1 MSYKDIYNEWIESSY
16 FDEDTKNELR
26 GIADDEKEIKERFY
40 KSLEFGTGGLRGIIG
55 AGTNRMN
62 VYTVRKATRGI
73 CRYIDRKFGEE
84 GKNRGVVIAHD
95 SRRMSREFCDEAA
108 ATLAAYGVKA
118 FVFDSLR
125 ATPMLSFAIRHLN
138 CQMGIVITASHNP
151 KEYNGY
157 KVYGNYGGQ
166 ICVDEAN
173 EIIDEVNSIE
183 SLGDIK
189 VGSFDSYLE
198 SGMITV
204 LDDDVDNA
212 FNEAV
217 LSQIRDKKMVSEN
230 GDKLRIIYTPIHGT
244 GNVPVRRALKDAGF
258 KDVAVVKEQ
267 ELPDTEFS
275 TVEYPNPEEKAVF
288 NIAIDMA
295 KEKQCRLNQEAQIQ
309 MAREVG
315 IVVRDNN
322 GEYVVLNGNQTGAII
337 VNYLFSKMNE
347 AGNIPEKPV
356 VIKTIVT
363 SELGAAIAEHYGAE
377 VVNTL
382 TGFKFIGE
390 KIHEYEDFGSVVK
403 NFVIGYEESYGY
415 LVGTHARDKDAVVAS
430 LIISEA
436 ALYYKLK
443 GMTLYDAL
451 MEIYDKFG
459 YYKEALKSITLK
471 GIDGV
476 EKIAEIM
483 KSFRNDDIDSIAG
496 VKVDRKLDYK
506 EGIDGLPKADV
517 LKFVLE
523 DKSWIA
529 IRPSGTEPKIKFYF
543 GVCGDSNEAS
553 DNKIEALIRDIEDKI
568 DSI

>member
-16 FDEDTKNELR
+16 FDEDTKDELR

-55 AGTNRMN
+55 AGTNRIN

-95 SRRMSREFCDEAA
+95 SRRMSREFCEEVA
-108 ATLAAYGVKA
+108 ATLATYGVKA

-125 ATPMLSFAIRHLN
+125 ATPMLSFAVRHLN

-157 KVYGNYGGQ
+157 KVYSSYGGQ

-217 LSQIRDKKMVSEN
+217 LSQVRDKKMVSEN

-258 KDVAVVKEQ
+258 TDVAVVKEQ

-295 KEKQCRLNQEAQIQ
+295 KESNADLIIGTDPDCDR
-309 MAREVG
+309 VG

-337 VNYLFSKMNE
+337 ANYLFSKMNE

-459 YYKEALKSITLK
+459 YYKEVLKSITLK

-483 KSFRNDDIDSIAG
+483 KSFRNDNISSIAG

-506 EGIDGLPKADV
+506 EGIDGLPKSDV
-517 LKFVLE
+517 LKFVLD

-529 IRPSGTEPKIKFYF
+529 VRPSGTEPKIKFYF

-553 DNKIEALIRDIEDKI
+553 DNKIEALIRDIEERI

>member
-16 FDEDTKNELR
+16 FDEDTKDELR
-26 GIADDEKEIKERFY
+26 GIADDENEIKERFY
-40 KSLEFGTGGLRGIIG
+40 KSLEFGTAGMRGIIG

-62 VYTVRKATRGI
+62 VYTVRKATRGV
-73 CRYIDRKFGEE
+73 CRYIERKFGDE

-95 SRRMSREFCDEAA
+95 SRRMSREFCEEAA
-108 ATLAAYGVKA
+108 ATLAAYGIKA

-125 ATPMLSFAIRHLN
+125 ATPMLSFASRYLN

-157 KVYGNYGGQ
+157 KVYGSYGGQ

-204 LDDDVDNA
+204 LDDDVDNE

-217 LSQIRDKKMVSEN
+217 LSQVRDKKMVSEN

-258 KDVAVVKEQ
+258 TDVAVVKEQ

-295 KEKQCRLNQEAQIQ
+295 KESNADLIIGTDPDCDR
-309 MAREVG
+309 VG

-443 GMTLYDAL
+443 GMNLYDAL

-483 KSFRNDDIDSIAG
+483 KSFRNDDISSIAG

-523 DKSWIA
+523 DNSWIA

-543 GVCGDSNEAS
+543 GVCGNNEVES
-553 DNKIEALIRDIEDKI
+553 DKKVNILKEYIESCL
-568 DSI
+568 

>member
-1 MSYKDIYNEWIESSY
+1 MSYKDIYNEWMESSY
-16 FDEDTKNELR
+16 FDEDIKDELR
-26 GIADDEKEIKERFY
+26 GIADDENEIKERFY
-40 KSLEFGTGGLRGIIG
+40 KSLEFGTAGMRGIIG

-62 VYTVRKATRGI
+62 VYTIRKATRGV
-73 CRYIDRKFGEE
+73 CRYIERKFGEE
-84 GKNRGVVIAHD
+84 GKSRGVVIAHD
-95 SRRMSREFCDEAA
+95 SRRMSREFCEEAA

-157 KVYGNYGGQ
+157 KVYGSYGGQ

-173 EIIDEVNSIE
+173 EIIDEVNSID

-189 VGSFDSYLE
+189 AGSFDSYLE

-258 KDVAVVKEQ
+258 TDVAVVKEQ

-295 KEKQCRLNQEAQIQ
+295 KESNADLIIGTDPDCDR
-309 MAREVG
+309 VG

-337 VNYLFSKMNE
+337 VNYLFSKMAE
-347 AGNIPEKPV
+347 AGTIPEKSV
-356 VIKTIVT
+356 IIKTIVT
-363 SELGAAIAEHYGAE
+363 SELGAAIAERYGAE

-430 LIISEA
+430 LILSEA
-436 ALYYKLK
+436 ALCYKLK
-443 GMTLYDAL
+443 GMSLYDAL
-451 MEIYDKFG
+451 MEIYAQFG

-543 GVCGDSNEAS
+543 GVCGDNEVES
-553 DNKIEALIRDIEDKI
+553 DKKIEKFMEYIEARL
-568 DSI
+568 

>member
-16 FDEDTKNELR
+16 FDEDTKDELR

-95 SRRMSREFCDEAA
+95 SRRMSREFCEEAA
-108 ATLAAYGVKA
+108 ATLAAYGIKA

-157 KVYGNYGGQ
+157 KVYSSYGGQ

-204 LDDDVDNA
+204 LDDGVDNA

-217 LSQIRDKKMVSEN
+217 LSQVRDKKMVSEN

-258 KDVAVVKEQ
+258 TDVAVVREQ

-295 KEKQCRLNQEAQIQ
+295 KESNADLIIGTDPDCDR
-309 MAREVG
+309 VG

-483 KSFRNDDIDSIAG
+483 KSFRNDDISSIAG

-506 EGIDGLPKADV
+506 EGIDGLPKSDV
-517 LKFVLE
+517 LKFVLD

-529 IRPSGTEPKIKFYF
+529 VRPSGTEPKIKFYF

-553 DNKIEALIRDIEDKI
+553 DNKIEALIRDIEERI

>member
-1 MSYKDIYNEWIESSY
+1 MNYKEIYNEWMESSY
-16 FDEDTKNELR
+16 FDEETKRELAK
-26 GIADDEKEIKERFY
+26 IADNDTEIKERFY

-73 CRYIDRKFGEE
+73 CKYIDRKFGEE

-95 SRRMSREFCDEAA
+95 SRRMSREFCEEVA
-108 ATLAAYGVKA
+108 ATLAAYGVRA

-125 ATPMLSFAIRHLN
+125 ATPILSFAIRHLN

-157 KVYGNYGGQ
+157 KVYGSYGGQ
-166 ICVDEAN
+166 ICVEEAN
-173 EIIDEVNSIE
+173 EIIDEINSLENLNEIKAGNFE
-183 SLGDIK
+183 SL
-189 VGSFDSYLE
+189 VS

-204 LDDDVDNA
+204 LDDGVDNA

-217 LSQIRDKKMVSEN
+217 MNQIRDEKMVSEN
-230 GDKLRIIYTPIHGT
+230 GDELRIIYTPIHGT
-244 GNVPVRRALKDAGF
+244 GNIPVRRALKDAGF
-258 KDVAVVKEQ
+258 ADVTVVKEQ
-267 ELPDTEFS
+267 KMPDSEFS
-275 TVEYPNPEEKAVF
+275 TVEYPNPEEREVF

-295 KEKQCRLNQEAQIQ
+295 KESNADLIIGTDPDCDR
-309 MAREVG
+309 VG

-322 GEYVVLNGNQTGAII
+322 GEYVVLNGNQTGAIM
-337 VNYLFSKMNE
+337 VNYLFSKMSE
-347 AGNIPEKPV
+347 EGTIPEKPV

-363 SELGAAIAEHYGAE
+363 SELGSAIAEHYGAE

-390 KIHEYEDFGSVVK
+390 KIHEYEDFGSITK

-415 LVGTHARDKDAVVAS
+415 LVGTHARDKDAVVSS

-451 MEIYDKFG
+451 MDIYDKFG

-476 EKIAEIM
+476 EKISKIM
-483 KSFRNDDIDSIAG
+483 KAFRNNKIDSIAS
-496 VKVDRKLDYK
+496 VNVDRVLDYK
-506 EGIDGLPKADV
+506 EGIEDLPKSDV
-517 LKFVLE
+517 LKFILE

-529 IRPSGTEPKIKFYF
+529 VRPSGTEPKIKFYF
-543 GVCGDSNEAS
+543 GVCGNSKEDSDS
-553 DNKIEALIRDIEDKI
+553 KIEALMRDIEDRI
-568 DSI
+568 SSI

>member
-1 MSYKDIYNEWIESSY
+1 MSYKDIYNEWIESYY
-16 FDEDTKNELR
+16 FDEDTKDELR

-40 KSLEFGTGGLRGIIG
+40 KSLEFGTAGMRGIIG

-62 VYTVRKATRGI
+62 VYTVRKATRGV
-73 CRYIDRKFGEE
+73 CRYIERKFGDE

-95 SRRMSREFCDEAA
+95 SRRMSREFCEEAA

-125 ATPMLSFAIRHLN
+125 ATPMLSFAIRYLN

-157 KVYGNYGGQ
+157 KVYGSYGGQ

-217 LSQIRDKKMVSEN
+217 LSQVRDKKMVSEN

-244 GNVPVRRALKDAGF
+244 GNVPVRRAIKDAGF
-258 KDVAVVKEQ
+258 TDVAVVKEQ

-295 KEKQCRLNQEAQIQ
+295 KESNADLIIGTDPDCDR
-309 MAREVG
+309 VG

-483 KSFRNDDIDSIAG
+483 KSFRNDDISSIAG

-506 EGIDGLPKADV
+506 EGIDGLPKSDV
-517 LKFVLE
+517 LKFVLD

-529 IRPSGTEPKIKFYF
+529 VRPSGTEPKIKFYF

-553 DNKIEALIRDIEDKI
+553 DNKIEALIRDIEERI

>member
-1 MSYKDIYNEWIESSY
+1 MSYKDIYNEWMESSY
-16 FDEDTKNELR
+16 FDEDIKDELR
-26 GIADDEKEIKERFY
+26 GIADDENEIKERFY
-40 KSLEFGTGGLRGIIG
+40 KSLEFGTAGMRGIIG

-62 VYTVRKATRGI
+62 VYTVRKATRGV
-73 CRYIDRKFGEE
+73 CKYIERKFGEE
-84 GKNRGVVIAHD
+84 GKSRGVVIAHD
-95 SRRMSREFCDEAA
+95 SRRMSREFCEEAA
-108 ATLAAYGVKA
+108 ATLAANGVKA

-157 KVYGNYGGQ
+157 KVYGSYGGQ

-173 EIIDEVNSIE
+173 EIIDEVNSID

-189 VGSFDSYLE
+189 AGSFDSYLE

-258 KDVAVVKEQ
+258 TDVAVVKEQ

-295 KEKQCRLNQEAQIQ
+295 KESNADLIIGTDPDCDR
-309 MAREVG
+309 VG

-337 VNYLFSKMNE
+337 VNYLFSKMAE
-347 AGNIPEKPV
+347 AGTIPEKSV
-356 VIKTIVT
+356 IIKTIVT

-430 LIISEA
+430 LILSEA

-443 GMTLYDAL
+443 GMNLYDAL

-483 KSFRNDDIDSIAG
+483 KSFRNDDISSIAG

-543 GVCGDSNEAS
+543 GVCGYNEVES
-553 DNKIEALIRDIEDKI
+553 DKKIEKFMEYIEARL
-568 DSI
+568 

>member
-16 FDEDTKNELR
+16 FDEDTKDELR
-26 GIADDEKEIKERFY
+26 GIADDENEIKERFY
-40 KSLEFGTGGLRGIIG
+40 KSLEFGTAGMRGIIG

-62 VYTVRKATRGI
+62 VYTVRKATRGV
-73 CRYIDRKFGEE
+73 CRYIERKFGDE

-95 SRRMSREFCDEAA
+95 SRRMSREFCEEAA
-108 ATLAAYGVKA
+108 ATLAAYGIKA

-125 ATPMLSFAIRHLN
+125 ATPMLSFAIRYLN

-157 KVYGNYGGQ
+157 KVYGSYGGQ

-217 LSQIRDKKMVSEN
+217 LSQVRDKKMVSEN

-258 KDVAVVKEQ
+258 TDVAVVKEQ

-295 KEKQCRLNQEAQIQ
+295 KESNADLIIGTDPDCDR
-309 MAREVG
+309 VG

-363 SELGAAIAEHYGAE
+363 SELGAAIAEHYGSE

-430 LIISEA
+430 LILSEA

-483 KSFRNDDIDSIAG
+483 KSFRNDDISSIAG

-523 DKSWIA
+523 DNSWIA

-543 GVCGDSNEAS
+543 GVCGNNEVES
-553 DNKIEALIRDIEDKI
+553 DKKIELLMKYIEEKI
-568 DSI
+568 DTI

>member
-16 FDEDTKNELR
+16 FDEDTKDELR

-55 AGTNRMN
+55 AGTNRIN

-95 SRRMSREFCDEAA
+95 SRRMSREFCEEVA
-108 ATLAAYGVKA
+108 ATLATYGVKA

-125 ATPMLSFAIRHLN
+125 ATPMLSFAVRHLN

-157 KVYGNYGGQ
+157 KVYSSYGGQ

-217 LSQIRDKKMVSEN
+217 LSQVRDKKMVSEN

-258 KDVAVVKEQ
+258 TDVAVVKEQ

-295 KEKQCRLNQEAQIQ
+295 KESNADLIIGTDPDCDR
-309 MAREVG
+309 VG

-403 NFVIGYEESYGY
+403 NFVTGYEESYGY

-459 YYKEALKSITLK
+459 YYKEVLKSITLK

-483 KSFRNDDIDSIAG
+483 KSFRNDNISSIAG

-506 EGIDGLPKADV
+506 EGIDGLPKSDV
-517 LKFVLE
+517 LKFVLD

-529 IRPSGTEPKIKFYF
+529 VRPSGTEPKIKFYF

-553 DNKIEALIRDIEDKI
+553 DNKIEALIRDIEERI

>member
-1 MSYKDIYNEWIESSY
+1 MSYKDIYNEWMESSY
-16 FDEDTKNELR
+16 FDEDIKDELR
-26 GIADDEKEIKERFY
+26 GIADDENDIKERFY
-40 KSLEFGTGGLRGIIG
+40 KSLEFGTAGMRGIIG

-62 VYTVRKATRGI
+62 VYTIRKATRGV
-73 CRYIDRKFGEE
+73 CRYIERKFGEE
-84 GKNRGVVIAHD
+84 GKSRGVVIAHD
-95 SRRMSREFCDEAA
+95 SRRMSREFCEEAA

-157 KVYGNYGGQ
+157 KVYGSYGGQ

-173 EIIDEVNSIE
+173 EIIDEVNSID

-258 KDVAVVKEQ
+258 TDVAVVKEQ

-295 KEKQCRLNQEAQIQ
+295 KESNADLIIGTDPDCDR
-309 MAREVG
+309 VG

-337 VNYLFSKMNE
+337 VNYLFSKMAE
-347 AGNIPEKPV
+347 AGTIPEKSV
-356 VIKTIVT
+356 IIKTIVT
-363 SELGAAIAEHYGAE
+363 SELGAAIAERYGAE

-430 LIISEA
+430 LILSEA
-436 ALYYKLK
+436 ALCYKLK
-443 GMTLYDAL
+443 GMSLYDAL
-451 MEIYDKFG
+451 MEIYAQFG

-543 GVCGDSNEAS
+543 GVCGDNEVES
-553 DNKIEALIRDIEDKI
+553 DKKIEKFMMYIEARLE
-568 DSI
+568 

>member
-1 MSYKDIYNEWIESSY
+1 MSYKDIYNEWMESSY
-16 FDEDTKNELR
+16 FDEDIKDELR
-26 GIADDEKEIKERFY
+26 GIADDENEIKERFY
-40 KSLEFGTGGLRGIIG
+40 KSLEFGTAGMRGIIG

-62 VYTVRKATRGI
+62 VYTVRKATRGV
-73 CRYIDRKFGEE
+73 CKYIERKFGEE
-84 GKNRGVVIAHD
+84 GKSRGVVIAHD
-95 SRRMSREFCDEAA
+95 SRRMSREFCEEAA

-157 KVYGNYGGQ
+157 KVYGSYGGQ

-173 EIIDEVNSIE
+173 EIIDEVNSID

-258 KDVAVVKEQ
+258 TDVAVVKEQ

-295 KEKQCRLNQEAQIQ
+295 KESNADLIIGTDPDCDR
-309 MAREVG
+309 VG

-337 VNYLFSKMNE
+337 VNYLFSKMAE
-347 AGNIPEKPV
+347 DGTIPEKPV

-430 LIISEA
+430 LILSEA
-436 ALYYKLK
+436 ALCYKLK
-443 GMTLYDAL
+443 GMSLYDAL
-451 MEIYDKFG
+451 MEIYAQFG

-543 GVCGDSNEAS
+543 GVCGDNEVES
-553 DNKIEALIRDIEDKI
+553 DKKIEKFMEYIEALL
-568 DSI
+568 

>member
-1 MSYKDIYNEWIESSY
+1 MSYKDIYNEWMESSY
-16 FDEDTKNELR
+16 FDEDTKDELR
-26 GIADDEKEIKERFY
+26 GIADDENEIKERFY
-40 KSLEFGTGGLRGIIG
+40 KSLEFGTAGMRGIIG

-62 VYTVRKATRGI
+62 VYTVRKATRGV
-73 CRYIDRKFGEE
+73 CKYIERKFGEE
-84 GKNRGVVIAHD
+84 GKSRGVVIAHD
-95 SRRMSREFCDEAA
+95 SRRMSREFCEEAA

-157 KVYGNYGGQ
+157 KVYGSYGGQ

-173 EIIDEVNSIE
+173 EIIDEVNSID

-258 KDVAVVKEQ
+258 TDVAVVKEQ
-267 ELPDTEFS
+267 ELADTEFS

-295 KEKQCRLNQEAQIQ
+295 KESNADLIIGTDPDCDR
-309 MAREVG
+309 VG

-430 LIISEA
+430 LILSEA
-436 ALYYKLK
+436 ALCYKLK
-443 GMTLYDAL
+443 GMSLYDAL
-451 MEIYDKFG
+451 MEIYAQFG

-543 GVCGDSNEAS
+543 GVCGDNEVES
-553 DNKIEALIRDIEDKI
+553 DKKIEKFMEYIEARL
-568 DSI
+568 

>member
-16 FDEDTKNELR
+16 FDEDTKDELR
-26 GIADDEKEIKERFY
+26 GIADYEKEIKERFY

-95 SRRMSREFCDEAA
+95 SRRMSREFCEEAA
-108 ATLAAYGVKA
+108 ATLAGYGIKA

-157 KVYGNYGGQ
+157 KVYGSYGGQ

-204 LDDDVDNA
+204 LDDSVDNA

-217 LSQIRDKKMVSEN
+217 LSQVRDKKMVSEN

-244 GNVPVRRALKDAGF
+244 GNVPVRRALKDSGF
-258 KDVAVVKEQ
+258 TDVAVVKEQ
-267 ELPDTEFS
+267 EMPDSEFS

-295 KEKQCRLNQEAQIQ
+295 KESNADLIIGTDPDCDR
-309 MAREVG
+309 VG

-322 GEYVVLNGNQTGAII
+322 GEYIVLNGNQTGAII

-443 GMTLYDAL
+443 GMNLYDAL

-483 KSFRNDDIDSIAG
+483 KSFRNDDISSIAG

-529 IRPSGTEPKIKFYF
+529 VRPSGTEPKIKFYF

-553 DNKIEALIRDIEDKI
+553 ENKIEALIRDIEERI

>member
-258 KDVAVVKEQ
+258 TDVEVVKEQ

-295 KEKQCRLNQEAQIQ
+295 KESNADLIIGTDPDCDR
-309 MAREVG
+309 VG

-347 AGNIPEKPV
+347 VGNIPEKPV

-483 KSFRNDDIDSIAG
+483 KSFRNDDISSIAG

-506 EGIDGLPKADV
+506 EGIDGLPKSDV
-517 LKFVLE
+517 LKFVLD

-529 IRPSGTEPKIKFYF
+529 VRPSGTEPKIKFYF

-553 DNKIEALIRDIEDKI
+553 DNKIEALIRDIEERI

>member
-16 FDEDTKNELR
+16 FDEDTKDELR
-26 GIADDEKEIKERFY
+26 GIADDENEIKERFY
-40 KSLEFGTGGLRGIIG
+40 KSLEFGTAGMRGIIG

-62 VYTVRKATRGI
+62 VYTVRKATRGV
-73 CRYIDRKFGEE
+73 CRYIERKFGDE

-95 SRRMSREFCDEAA
+95 SRRMSREFCEEAA
-108 ATLAAYGVKA
+108 ATLAAYGIKA

-125 ATPMLSFAIRHLN
+125 ATPMLSFAIRYLN

-157 KVYGNYGGQ
+157 KVYGSYGGQ

-217 LSQIRDKKMVSEN
+217 LSQVRDKKMVSEN

-258 KDVAVVKEQ
+258 TDVAVVKEQ

-295 KEKQCRLNQEAQIQ
+295 KESNADLIIGTDPDCDR
-309 MAREVG
+309 VG

-363 SELGAAIAEHYGAE
+363 SELGAAIAEHYGSE

-459 YYKEALKSITLK
+459 YYKEVLKSITLK

-483 KSFRNDDIDSIAG
+483 KSFRNDNISSIAG

-506 EGIDGLPKADV
+506 EGIDGLPKSDV
-517 LKFVLE
+517 LKFVLD

-529 IRPSGTEPKIKFYF
+529 VRPSGTEPKIKFYF

-553 DNKIEALIRDIEDKI
+553 DNKIEALIRDIEERI

>member
-1 MSYKDIYNEWIESSY
+1 MSYKDIYNEWIESYY
-16 FDEDTKNELR
+16 FDEDTKDELR

-95 SRRMSREFCDEAA
+95 SRRMSREFCEEAA
-108 ATLAAYGVKA
+108 ATLAAYGIKA

-125 ATPMLSFAIRHLN
+125 ATPMLSFAIRYLN

-157 KVYGNYGGQ
+157 KVYGSYGGQ

-217 LSQIRDKKMVSEN
+217 LSQVRDKKMVSEN

-258 KDVAVVKEQ
+258 TDVAVVKEQ

-295 KEKQCRLNQEAQIQ
+295 KESNADLIIGTDPDCDR
-309 MAREVG
+309 VG

-459 YYKEALKSITLK
+459 YYKEVLKSITLK

-483 KSFRNDDIDSIAG
+483 KSFRNDNISSIAG

-506 EGIDGLPKADV
+506 EGIDGLPKSDV
-517 LKFVLE
+517 LKFVLD

-529 IRPSGTEPKIKFYF
+529 VRPSGTEPKIKFYF

-553 DNKIEALIRDIEDKI
+553 DNKIEALIRDIEERI

>member
-1 MSYKDIYNEWIESSY
+1 MSYKDIYNEWMESSY
-16 FDEDTKNELR
+16 FDEDTKDELR
-26 GIADDEKEIKERFY
+26 GIVDDENEIKERFY
-40 KSLEFGTGGLRGIIG
+40 KSLEFGTAGMRGIIG

-62 VYTVRKATRGI
+62 VYTVRKATRGV
-73 CRYIDRKFGEE
+73 CKYIERKFGEE
-84 GKNRGVVIAHD
+84 GKSRGVVIAHD
-95 SRRMSREFCDEAA
+95 SRRMSREFCEEAA

-157 KVYGNYGGQ
+157 KVYGSYGGQ

-173 EIIDEVNSIE
+173 EIIDEVNSID

-258 KDVAVVKEQ
+258 TDVAVVKEQ

-295 KEKQCRLNQEAQIQ
+295 KESNADLIIGTDPDCDR
-309 MAREVG
+309 VG

-337 VNYLFSKMNE
+337 VNYLFSKMAE
-347 AGNIPEKPV
+347 DGTIPEKPV

-430 LIISEA
+430 LILSEA
-436 ALYYKLK
+436 ALCYKLK
-443 GMTLYDAL
+443 GMSLYDAL
-451 MEIYDKFG
+451 MEIYAQFG

-517 LKFVLE
+517 LKFVSE

-543 GVCGDSNEAS
+543 GVCGDNEVES
-553 DNKIEALIRDIEDKI
+553 DKKIEKFMEYIEARL
-568 DSI
+568 

>member
-16 FDEDTKNELR
+16 FDEDTKDELR
-26 GIADDEKEIKERFY
+26 GIADDENEIKERFY
-40 KSLEFGTGGLRGIIG
+40 KSLEFGTAGMRGIIG
-55 AGTNRMN
+55 AGTNRIN
-62 VYTVRKATRGI
+62 VYTVRKATRGV
-73 CRYIDRKFGEE
+73 CRYIERKFGDE

-95 SRRMSREFCDEAA
+95 SRRMSREFCEEAA
-108 ATLAAYGVKA
+108 ATLAAYGIKA

-125 ATPMLSFAIRHLN
+125 ATPMLSFAIRYLN

-157 KVYGNYGGQ
+157 KVYGSYGGQ

-217 LSQIRDKKMVSEN
+217 LSQVRDKKMVSEN

-258 KDVAVVKEQ
+258 TDVAVVKEQ

-295 KEKQCRLNQEAQIQ
+295 KESNADLIIGTDPDCDR
-309 MAREVG
+309 VG

-430 LIISEA
+430 LILSEA
-436 ALYYKLK
+436 ALCYKLK
-443 GMTLYDAL
+443 GMSLYDAL
-451 MEIYDKFG
+451 MEIYAQFG

-543 GVCGDSNEAS
+543 GVCGNNEVES
-553 DNKIEALIRDIEDKI
+553 DKKIELLMKYIEEKI
-568 DSI
+568 DTI

>member
-1 MSYKDIYNEWIESSY
+1 MSYKEIYNEWMESSY
-16 FDEDTKNELR
+16 FDEETKKELME
-26 GIADDEKEIKERFY
+26 IADNENEIKERFY
-40 KSLEFGTGGLRGIIG
+40 KSLEFGTAGMRGIIG

-62 VYTVRKATRGI
+62 IYTVRKATRGI
-73 CRYIDRKFGEE
+73 CKYIDKKYGEE

-95 SRRMSREFCDEAA
+95 SRRMSREFCEEVA
-108 ATLAAYGVKA
+108 ATLAAYGIKA

-125 ATPMLSFAIRHLN
+125 ATPILSFAIRHLN

-157 KVYGNYGGQ
+157 KVYGSYGGQ

-173 EIIDEVNSIE
+173 EIIDEINSLDDLNEIKSGDFN
-183 SLGDIK
+183 SL
-189 VGSFDSYLE
+189 VASE
-198 SGMITV
+198 MITV

-212 FNEAV
+212 FNDAV
-217 LSQIRDKKMVSEN
+217 MSQIRDKKMVSEN
-230 GDKLRIIYTPIHGT
+230 GDKLKIIYTPIHGT
-244 GNVPVRRALKDAGF
+244 GNVPVRRALKESGF
-258 KDVAVVKEQ
+258 IDVTVVKEQ

-295 KEKQCRLNQEAQIQ
+295 KESNADLIIGTDPDCDR
-309 MAREVG
+309 VG

-322 GEYVVLNGNQTGAII
+322 GEYIVLNGNQTGAII

-347 AGNIPEKPV
+347 AGNIPENPV

-363 SELGAAIAEHYGAE
+363 SELGADIAKYYGAE

-430 LIISEA
+430 LILSEA

-443 GMTLYDAL
+443 GMNLYDAL
-451 MEIYDKFG
+451 MEIYAKFG
-459 YYKEALKSITLK
+459 YYKETLKSITLK

-483 KSFRNDDIDSIAG
+483 KEFRDNKIESIAG
-496 VKVDRKLDYK
+496 IKVDRFLDYNK
-506 EGIDGLPKADV
+506 GVDGLPKANV

-523 DKSWIA
+523 DNSWIA

-543 GVCGDSNEAS
+543 GVCGNSAEES
-553 DNKIEALIRDIEDKI
+553 DKKVNCLMKNIEEKI
-568 DSI
+568 DTI

>member
-16 FDEDTKNELR
+16 FDEDTKDELR
-26 GIADDEKEIKERFY
+26 GIADDENEIKERFY
-40 KSLEFGTGGLRGIIG
+40 KSLEFGTAGMRGIIG
-55 AGTNRMN
+55 AGTNRIN
-62 VYTVRKATRGI
+62 VYTVRKATRGV
-73 CRYIDRKFGEE
+73 CRYIERKFGDE

-95 SRRMSREFCDEAA
+95 SRRMSREFCEEAA
-108 ATLAAYGVKA
+108 ATLAAYGIKA

-125 ATPMLSFAIRHLN
+125 ATPMLSFAIRYLN

-157 KVYGNYGGQ
+157 KVYGSYGGQ

-217 LSQIRDKKMVSEN
+217 LSQVRDKKMVSEN

-258 KDVAVVKEQ
+258 TDVAVVKEQ

-295 KEKQCRLNQEAQIQ
+295 KESNADLIIGTDPDCDR
-309 MAREVG
+309 VG

-430 LIISEA
+430 LILSEA

-443 GMTLYDAL
+443 GMNLYDAL

-483 KSFRNDDIDSIAG
+483 KSFRNDDISSIAG

-523 DKSWIA
+523 DNSWIA

-543 GVCGDSNEAS
+543 GVCGNNEVES
-553 DNKIEALIRDIEDKI
+553 DKKVELLMKYIEEKI
-568 DSI
+568 DTI

>member
-16 FDEDTKNELR
+16 FDEDTKDELR
-26 GIADDEKEIKERFY
+26 GIADDENEIKERFY

-55 AGTNRMN
+55 AGTNRIN

-95 SRRMSREFCDEAA
+95 SRRMSREFCEEVA
-108 ATLAAYGVKA
+108 ATLATYGVKA

-125 ATPMLSFAIRHLN
+125 ATPMLSFAVRHLN

-157 KVYGNYGGQ
+157 KVYSSYGGQ

-183 SLGDIK
+183 SLEDVK
-189 VGSFDSYLE
+189 VESFDSYLE

-217 LSQIRDKKMVSEN
+217 LSQVRDKKMVSEN

-244 GNVPVRRALKDAGF
+244 GNLPVRRALKDAGF
-258 KDVAVVKEQ
+258 KDVTVVKEQ
-267 ELPDTEFS
+267 ELPDSNFS
-275 TVEYPNPEEKAVF
+275 TVECPNPEEKAVF
-288 NIAIDMA
+288 DIAIDMA
-295 KEKQCRLNQEAQIQ
+295 KESNADLIIGTDPDCDR
-309 MAREVG
+309 VG

-322 GEYVVLNGNQTGAII
+322 GEYIVLNGNQTGAII
-337 VNYLFSKMNE
+337 VNYLFSKMAE
-347 AGNIPEKPV
+347 AGTIPEKSV
-356 VIKTIVT
+356 IIKTIVT
-363 SELGAAIAEHYGAE
+363 SELGAAIAERYGAE

-430 LIISEA
+430 LILSEA

-443 GMTLYDAL
+443 GMSLYDAL
-451 MEIYDKFG
+451 MEIYAQFG

-471 GIDGV
+471 GIYGV

-483 KSFRNDDIDSIAG
+483 KSFRNDKIDFIAG
-496 VKVDRKLDYK
+496 IKIDRKLDYK

-517 LKFVLE
+517 LKFVLD

-529 IRPSGTEPKIKFYF
+529 VRPSGTEPKIKFYF

-553 DNKIEALIRDIEDKI
+553 DNKIEALIRDIEERI

>member
-1 MSYKDIYNEWIESSY
+1 MSYKDIYNEWMESSY
-16 FDEDTKNELR
+16 FDEDIKDELR
-26 GIADDEKEIKERFY
+26 GIADDENEIKERFY
-40 KSLEFGTGGLRGIIG
+40 KSLEFGTAGMRGIIG

-62 VYTVRKATRGI
+62 VYTVRKATRGV
-73 CRYIDRKFGEE
+73 CKYIERKFGEE
-84 GKNRGVVIAHD
+84 GKSRGVVIAHD
-95 SRRMSREFCDEAA
+95 SRRMSREFCEEAA

-157 KVYGNYGGQ
+157 KVYGSYGGQ

-173 EIIDEVNSIE
+173 EIIDEVNSID

-189 VGSFDSYLE
+189 AGSFDSYLE

-258 KDVAVVKEQ
+258 TDVAVVKEQ

-295 KEKQCRLNQEAQIQ
+295 KESNADLIIGTDPDCDR
-309 MAREVG
+309 VG

-337 VNYLFSKMNE
+337 VNYLFSKMAE
-347 AGNIPEKPV
+347 AGTIPEKSV
-356 VIKTIVT
+356 IIKTIVT

-430 LIISEA
+430 LILSEA
-436 ALYYKLK
+436 TLYYKLK
-443 GMTLYDAL
+443 GMNLYDAL

-543 GVCGDSNEAS
+543 GVCGYNEVES
-553 DNKIEALIRDIEDKI
+553 DKKIEKFMEYIEARL
-568 DSI
+568 

>member
-16 FDEDTKNELR
+16 FDEDTKDELR
-26 GIADDEKEIKERFY
+26 GIADDENEIKERFY
-40 KSLEFGTGGLRGIIG
+40 KSLEFGTAGMRGIIG

-95 SRRMSREFCDEAA
+95 SRRMSREFCEEAA
-108 ATLAAYGVKA
+108 ATLAAYGIKA

-125 ATPMLSFAIRHLN
+125 ATPMLSFAIRYLN

-157 KVYGNYGGQ
+157 KVYGSYGGQ

-217 LSQIRDKKMVSEN
+217 LSQVRDKKMVSEN

-258 KDVAVVKEQ
+258 TDVAVVKEQ

-295 KEKQCRLNQEAQIQ
+295 KESNADLIIGTDPDCDR
-309 MAREVG
+309 VG

-430 LIISEA
+430 LILSEA

-443 GMTLYDAL
+443 GMNLYDAL

-483 KSFRNDDIDSIAG
+483 KSFRNDNISSIAG
-496 VKVDRKLDYK
+496 VNVDRKLDYK

-523 DKSWIA
+523 DNSWIA

-543 GVCGDSNEAS
+543 GCNGEEKIDV
-553 DNKIEALIRDIEDKI
+553 DNKLEEIIKEIVNYV

>member
-1 MSYKDIYNEWIESSY
+1 MSYKDIYNEWMESSY
-16 FDEDTKNELR
+16 FDEDIKDELR
-26 GIADDEKEIKERFY
+26 GIADDENEIKERFY

-55 AGTNRMN
+55 AGTNRIN
-62 VYTVRKATRGI
+62 IYTVRKATRGI

-84 GKNRGVVIAHD
+84 GKSRGVVIAHD
-95 SRRMSREFCDEAA
+95 SRRMSREFCEEAA

-125 ATPMLSFAIRHLN
+125 ATPILSFAVRHLN

-157 KVYGNYGGQ
+157 KVYSSYGGQ

-173 EIIDEVNSIE
+173 EIIGEINSIE
-183 SLGDIK
+183 SLDNIK

-244 GNVPVRRALKDAGF
+244 GNAPVRRALKDAGF
-258 KDVAVVKEQ
+258 KDVTVVEEQ
-267 ELPDTEFS
+267 ELPDSNFS
-275 TVEYPNPEEKAVF
+275 TVKYPNPEEREVF
-288 NIAIDMA
+288 NIAINMA
-295 KEKQCRLNQEAQIQ
+295 KESNADLIIGTDPDCDR
-309 MAREVG
+309 VG

-322 GEYVVLNGNQTGAII
+322 GEYVVLNGNQTGALI
-337 VNYLFSKMNE
+337 VNYLFSKMDE
-347 AGNIPEKPV
+347 DGTIPEKSV
-356 VIKTIVT
+356 IIKTIVT

-415 LVGTHARDKDAVVAS
+415 LVGTHARDKDAVVSS
-430 LIISEA
+430 LLVSEA

-451 MEIYDKFG
+451 MEIYAKFG

>member
-1 MSYKDIYNEWIESSY
+1 MSYKDIYNEWMESSY
-16 FDEDTKNELR
+16 FDEDIKDELR
-26 GIADDEKEIKERFY
+26 GIADDENEIKERFY

-55 AGTNRMN
+55 AGTNRIN
-62 VYTVRKATRGI
+62 IYTVRKATRGI

-84 GKNRGVVIAHD
+84 GKSRGVVIAHD
-95 SRRMSREFCDEAA
+95 SRRMSREFCEEAA

-125 ATPMLSFAIRHLN
+125 ATPILSFAVRHLN

-157 KVYGNYGGQ
+157 KVYSSYGGQ

-173 EIIDEVNSIE
+173 EIIGEINSIE
-183 SLGDIK
+183 SLDNIK

-244 GNVPVRRALKDAGF
+244 GNVPVRRALKDVGF
-258 KDVAVVKEQ
+258 KDVTVVKEQ
-267 ELPDTEFS
+267 ELPDSNFS
-275 TVEYPNPEEKAVF
+275 TVKYPNPEEREVF
-288 NIAIDMA
+288 NIAINMA
-295 KEKQCRLNQEAQIQ
+295 KESNADLIIGTDPDCDR
-309 MAREVG
+309 VG

-322 GEYVVLNGNQTGAII
+322 GEYVVLNGNQTGALL
-337 VNYLFSKMNE
+337 VNYLFSKMDE
-347 AGNIPEKPV
+347 DGTIPEKSV
-356 VIKTIVT
+356 IIKTIVT

-415 LVGTHARDKDAVVAS
+415 LVGTHARDKDAVVSS
-430 LIISEA
+430 LLVSEA

-451 MEIYDKFG
+451 MEIYAKFG

>member
-1 MSYKDIYNEWIESSY
+1 MNYKEIYNEWMESSY
-16 FDEDTKNELR
+16 FDEETKRELAK
-26 GIADDEKEIKERFY
+26 IADNDTEIKERFY

-73 CRYIDRKFGEE
+73 CKYIDRKFGEE

-95 SRRMSREFCDEAA
+95 SRRRSREFCEEVA
-108 ATLAAYGVKA
+108 ATLAAYGVRA

-125 ATPMLSFAIRHLN
+125 ATPILSFAIRHLN

-157 KVYGNYGGQ
+157 KVYGSYGGQ
-166 ICVDEAN
+166 ICVEEAN
-173 EIIDEVNSIE
+173 EIIDEINSLENLNEIKAGNFE
-183 SLGDIK
+183 SL
-189 VGSFDSYLE
+189 VS

-204 LDDDVDNA
+204 LDDGVDNA

-217 LSQIRDKKMVSEN
+217 MNQIRDEKMVSEN
-230 GDKLRIIYTPIHGT
+230 GDELRIIYTPIHGT
-244 GNVPVRRALKDAGF
+244 GNIPVRRALKDAGF
-258 KDVAVVKEQ
+258 ADVTVVKEQ
-267 ELPDTEFS
+267 EMPDSEFS
-275 TVEYPNPEEKAVF
+275 TVEYPNPEEREVF

-295 KEKQCRLNQEAQIQ
+295 KESNADLIIGTDPDCDR
-309 MAREVG
+309 VG

-322 GEYVVLNGNQTGAII
+322 GEYVVLNGNQTGAIM
-337 VNYLFSKMNE
+337 VNYLFSKMSE
-347 AGNIPEKPV
+347 EGTIPEKPV

-390 KIHEYEDFGSVVK
+390 KIHEYEDFGSITK

-415 LVGTHARDKDAVVAS
+415 LVGTHARDKDAVVSS

-451 MEIYDKFG
+451 MDIYDKFG

-476 EKIAEIM
+476 EKISKIM
-483 KSFRNDDIDSIAG
+483 KAFRNNKIDSIAG
-496 VKVDRKLDYK
+496 VNVDRVLDYK
-506 EGIDGLPKADV
+506 EGIEDLPKSDF
-517 LKFVLE
+517 LKFILE

-529 IRPSGTEPKIKFYF
+529 VRPSGTEPKIKFYF
-543 GVCGDSNEAS
+543 GVCGNSKEDSDS
-553 DNKIEALIRDIEDKI
+553 KIEALMRDIEDRI
-568 DSI
+568 SSI

>member
-16 FDEDTKNELR
+16 FDEDTKDELR
-26 GIADDEKEIKERFY
+26 GIADDENEIKERFY
-40 KSLEFGTGGLRGIIG
+40 KSLEFGTAGMRGIIG
-55 AGTNRMN
+55 AGTNRIN
-62 VYTVRKATRGI
+62 VYTVRKATRGV
-73 CRYIDRKFGEE
+73 CRYIERKFGDE

-95 SRRMSREFCDEAA
+95 SRRMSREFCEEAA

-157 KVYGNYGGQ
+157 KVYGSYGGQ

-173 EIIDEVNSIE
+173 EIIDEVNSID

-258 KDVAVVKEQ
+258 TDVAVVKEQ

-295 KEKQCRLNQEAQIQ
+295 KESNADLIIGTDPDCDR
-309 MAREVG
+309 VG

-337 VNYLFSKMNE
+337 VNYLFSKMAE
-347 AGNIPEKPV
+347 AGTIPEKSV
-356 VIKTIVT
+356 IIKTIVT

-430 LIISEA
+430 LILSEA
-436 ALYYKLK
+436 ALCYKLK
-443 GMTLYDAL
+443 GMSLYDAL
-451 MEIYDKFG
+451 MEIYAQFG

-543 GVCGDSNEAS
+543 GVCGDNEVES
-553 DNKIEALIRDIEDKI
+553 DKKIEKFMEYIEARL
-568 DSI
+568 

>member
-16 FDEDTKNELR
+16 FDEDTKDELR
-26 GIADDEKEIKERFY
+26 GIADDENEIKERFY
-40 KSLEFGTGGLRGIIG
+40 KSLEFGTAGMRGIIG
-55 AGTNRMN
+55 EGTNRMN
-62 VYTVRKATRGI
+62 VYTVRKATRGV
-73 CRYIDRKFGEE
+73 CRYIERKFGDE

-95 SRRMSREFCDEAA
+95 SRRMSREFCEEAA
-108 ATLAAYGVKA
+108 ATLAAYGIKA

-125 ATPMLSFAIRHLN
+125 ATPMLSFAIRYLN

-157 KVYGNYGGQ
+157 KVYGSYGGQ

-217 LSQIRDKKMVSEN
+217 LSQVRDKKMVSEN

-258 KDVAVVKEQ
+258 TDVAVVKEQ

-295 KEKQCRLNQEAQIQ
+295 KESNADLIIGTDPDCDR
-309 MAREVG
+309 VG

-430 LIISEA
+430 LILSEA

-443 GMTLYDAL
+443 GMNLYDAL

-483 KSFRNDDIDSIAG
+483 KSFRNDDISSIAG

-523 DKSWIA
+523 DNSWIA

-543 GVCGDSNEAS
+543 GVCGNNEVES
-553 DNKIEALIRDIEDKI
+553 DKKVELLMKYIEEKI
-568 DSI
+568 DTI

>member
-1 MSYKDIYNEWIESSY
+1 MSYKDIYNEWMESSY
-16 FDEDTKNELR
+16 FDEDIKDELR
-26 GIADDEKEIKERFY
+26 GIADDENEIKERFY
-40 KSLEFGTGGLRGIIG
+40 KSLEFGTAGMRGIIG

-62 VYTVRKATRGI
+62 VYTVRKATRGV
-73 CRYIDRKFGEE
+73 CKYIERKFGEE
-84 GKNRGVVIAHD
+84 GKSRGVVIAHD
-95 SRRMSREFCDEAA
+95 SRRMSREFCEEAA
-108 ATLAAYGVKA
+108 ATLAAYGVRA

-258 KDVAVVKEQ
+258 TDVAVVKEQ

-295 KEKQCRLNQEAQIQ
+295 KESNADLIIGTDPDCDR
-309 MAREVG
+309 VG

-337 VNYLFSKMNE
+337 VNYLFSKMAE
-347 AGNIPEKPV
+347 AGTIPEKSV
-356 VIKTIVT
+356 IIKTIVT
-363 SELGAAIAEHYGAE
+363 SELGAAIAERYGAE

-430 LIISEA
+430 LILSEA

-543 GVCGDSNEAS
+543 GVCGDNEVES
-553 DNKIEALIRDIEDKI
+553 DKKIEKFMKYIEARL
-568 DSI
+568 

>member
-16 FDEDTKNELR
+16 FDEDTKDELR

-95 SRRMSREFCDEAA
+95 SRRMSREFCEEAA
-108 ATLAAYGVKA
+108 ATLAAYGIKA

-125 ATPMLSFAIRHLN
+125 ATPMLSFAIRYLN

-157 KVYGNYGGQ
+157 KVYGSYGGQ

-217 LSQIRDKKMVSEN
+217 LSQVRDKKMVSEN

-244 GNVPVRRALKDAGF
+244 GNVPVRRAIKDAGF
-258 KDVAVVKEQ
+258 TDVAVVKEQ

-295 KEKQCRLNQEAQIQ
+295 KESNADLIIGTDPDCDR
-309 MAREVG
+309 VG

-483 KSFRNDDIDSIAG
+483 KSFRNDDISSIAG

-506 EGIDGLPKADV
+506 EGIDGLPKSDV
-517 LKFVLE
+517 LKFVLD

-529 IRPSGTEPKIKFYF
+529 VRPSGTEPKIKFYF

-553 DNKIEALIRDIEDKI
+553 DNKIEALIRDIEERI

>member
-16 FDEDTKNELR
+16 FDEDTKDELR
-26 GIADDEKEIKERFY
+26 GIADDENEIKERFY

-95 SRRMSREFCDEAA
+95 SRRMSREFCEEAA
-108 ATLAAYGVKA
+108 ATLAAYGIKA

-157 KVYGNYGGQ
+157 KVYGSYGGQ

-204 LDDDVDNA
+204 LDDGVDNA

-217 LSQIRDKKMVSEN
+217 LSQVRDKKMVSEN

-258 KDVAVVKEQ
+258 TDVAVVNEQ

-295 KEKQCRLNQEAQIQ
+295 KESNADLIIGTDPDCDR
-309 MAREVG
+309 VG

-322 GEYVVLNGNQTGAII
+322 GEYIVLNGNQTGAII

-483 KSFRNDDIDSIAG
+483 KSFRNDDISSIAG

-506 EGIDGLPKADV
+506 EGIDGLPKSDV

-523 DKSWIA
+523 DNSWIA

-543 GVCGDSNEAS
+543 GVCGNNEVES
-553 DNKIEALIRDIEDKI
+553 DKKVNILKEYIESCL
-568 DSI
+568 

>member
-173 EIIDEVNSIE
+173 EIIDEVNSID

-189 VGSFDSYLE
+189 AGSFDSYLE

-204 LDDDVDNA
+204 LDNDVDNA

-217 LSQIRDKKMVSEN
+217 LSQVRDKKMVSEN

-258 KDVAVVKEQ
+258 TDVAVVKEQ

-295 KEKQCRLNQEAQIQ
+295 KESNADLIIGTDPDCDR
-309 MAREVG
+309 VG

-322 GEYVVLNGNQTGAII
+322 GEYIVLNGNQTGAII

-430 LIISEA
+430 VIISEA

-476 EKIAEIM
+476 EKIADIM
-483 KSFRNDDIDSIAG
+483 KSFRNDDISSIAG

-506 EGIDGLPKADV
+506 EGIDELPKSDV
-517 LKFVLE
+517 LKFVLD

-529 IRPSGTEPKIKFYF
+529 VRPSGTEPKIKFYF

-553 DNKIEALIRDIEDKI
+553 DNKIEALIRDIEERI

>member
-295 KEKQCRLNQEAQIQ
+295 KESNADLIIGTDPDCDR
-309 MAREVG
+309 VG

>member
-1 MSYKDIYNEWIESSY
+1 MSYKDIYNEWMESSY
-16 FDEDTKNELR
+16 FDEDIKDELR
-26 GIADDEKEIKERFY
+26 GIADDENEIKERFY
-40 KSLEFGTGGLRGIIG
+40 KSLEFGTAGMRGIIG

-62 VYTVRKATRGI
+62 VYTVRKATRGV
-73 CRYIDRKFGEE
+73 CKYIERKFGEE
-84 GKNRGVVIAHD
+84 GKSRGVVIAHD
-95 SRRMSREFCDEAA
+95 SRRMSREFCEEAA

-157 KVYGNYGGQ
+157 KVYGSYGGQ

-173 EIIDEVNSIE
+173 EIIDEVNSID

-189 VGSFDSYLE
+189 AGSFDSYLE

-258 KDVAVVKEQ
+258 TDVAVVREQ

-295 KEKQCRLNQEAQIQ
+295 KESNADLIIGTDPDCDR
-309 MAREVG
+309 VG

-337 VNYLFSKMNE
+337 VNYLFSKMAE
-347 AGNIPEKPV
+347 AGTIPEKSV
-356 VIKTIVT
+356 IIKTIVT

-430 LIISEA
+430 LILSEA
-436 ALYYKLK
+436 ALCYKLK
-443 GMTLYDAL
+443 GMSLYDAL
-451 MEIYDKFG
+451 MEIYAQFG

-483 KSFRNDDIDSIAG
+483 KLFRNDDIDSIAG

-543 GVCGDSNEAS
+543 GVCGDNEVES
-553 DNKIEALIRDIEDKI
+553 DKKIEKFMEYIEARL
-568 DSI
+568 

>member
-1 MSYKDIYNEWIESSY
+1 MSYKDIYNEWMESSY
-16 FDEDTKNELR
+16 FDEDTKDELR
-26 GIADDEKEIKERFY
+26 GIADDENEIKERFY
-40 KSLEFGTGGLRGIIG
+40 KSLEFGTAGMRGIIG

-62 VYTVRKATRGI
+62 VYTVRKATRGV
-73 CRYIDRKFGEE
+73 CKYIERKFGEE
-84 GKNRGVVIAHD
+84 GKSRGVVIAHD
-95 SRRMSREFCDEAA
+95 SRRMSREFCEEAA

-157 KVYGNYGGQ
+157 KVYGSYGGQ

-173 EIIDEVNSIE
+173 EIIDEVNSID

-258 KDVAVVKEQ
+258 TDVAVVKEQ
-267 ELPDTEFS
+267 ELADTEFS

-295 KEKQCRLNQEAQIQ
+295 KESNADLIIGTDPDCDR
-309 MAREVG
+309 VG

-430 LIISEA
+430 LILSEA
-436 ALYYKLK
+436 ALCYKLK
-443 GMTLYDAL
+443 GMSLYDAL
-451 MEIYDKFG
+451 MEIYAQFG

-543 GVCGDSNEAS
+543 GVCGDNEVES
-553 DNKIEALIRDIEDKI
+553 DKKIEKFMKYIEARL
-568 DSI
+568 